1 MVFTALFNKK
11 CRSDEK
17 CQKLSNGN
25 GQPDA
30 GDAEENR
37 KDKYHGKL
45 EHQGSQEG
53 DHGRDQSV
61 VQRREEGRTKYIEAV
76 DQEGYS
82 EQMETVACHLKKL
95 RIVSNED
102 PCDR

>member
-1 MVFTALFNKK
+1 MVFTELFNNK
-11 CRSDEK
+11 CRSEEK
-17 CQKLSNGN
+17 CQKLCNGN

-76 DQEGYS
+76 DQEGYT
-82 EQMETVACHLKKL
+82 EQTETVACHLKKL